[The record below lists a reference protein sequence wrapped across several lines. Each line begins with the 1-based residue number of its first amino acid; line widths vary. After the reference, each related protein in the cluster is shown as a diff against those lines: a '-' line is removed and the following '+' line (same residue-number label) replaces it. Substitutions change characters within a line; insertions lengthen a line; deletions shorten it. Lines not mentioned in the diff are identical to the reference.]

1 MEVKINLAR
10 KKIKANNYILFKKY
24 RFLENHDQ
32 IERKVLLE
40 NKIYEHHL
48 KL

>member
-1 MEVKINLAR
+1 MEVKINSAR
-10 KKIKANNYILFKKY
+10 KKIKVKNYILFKKY

-32 IERKVLLE
+32 IERKALLE

-48 KL
+48 KM